1 MLEAIMIGSVGNSN
15 ALGLITAFMNE
26 ATTQQNVEDSLV
38 KKSLEVEKAQ
48 GEAALQLIDSAST
61 VASSGRIDVH
71 A

>member
-1 MLEAIMIGSVGNSN
+1 MIGPVGNSN
-15 ALGLITAFMNE
+15 ASGFIAAFMNE
-26 ATTQQNVEDSLV
+26 AATKQTVGNLLV

-48 GEAALQLIDSAST
+48 GEAALHLIDSAST